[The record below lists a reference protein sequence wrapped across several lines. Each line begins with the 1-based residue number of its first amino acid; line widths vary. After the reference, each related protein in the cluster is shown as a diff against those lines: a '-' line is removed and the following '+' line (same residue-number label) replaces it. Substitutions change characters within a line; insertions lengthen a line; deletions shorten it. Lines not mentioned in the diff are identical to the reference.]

1 MREDVER
8 VFAFA
13 NAQFINE
20 FRMTKASLAED
31 RAHLQRTKSVG
42 FRVRQQEY
50 EDLIRAAEEAGMPIG
65 EWIREV
71 SLRAARRG
79 AAASEA
85 DTLPRM
91 IQVSLE
97 ELAALRAII
106 LTLFGTTNPSLAKEE
121 IDQILGYADSVK
133 KNRVE
138 ELMKRHEAK
147 AAVVK

>member
-13 NAQFINE
+13 NSHFINE
-20 FRMTKASLAED
+20 FRMTKASSAED

-50 EDLIRAAEEAGMPIG
+50 DDLIRAAEEAGMPIG

-79 AAASEA
+79 TAASEA

-106 LTLFGTTNPSLAKEE
+106 LTLFGTTNPSLA
-121 IDQILGYADSVK
+121 
-133 KNRVE
+133 
-138 ELMKRHEAK
+138 
-147 AAVVK
+147 